1 MIRKSLLLNLTS
13 KLQRATNRAEGVT
26 NLGPKHTHD
35 GNDDQEYQNEDD
47 RVFD

>member
-13 KLQRATNRAEGVT
+13 KSQRATNRTEGVT
-26 NLGPKHTHD
+26 NLGANHSHD